1 MALTPKI
8 WGLKIVGPVELHTE
22 TRSFEG
28 RFPLVQKYGKFSF

>member
-22 TRSFEG
+22 TCSFEG